1 VEVIVEAV
9 PTNLGSSAPTADE
22 KSMAM
27 LSHLLM
33 IFAGFIPPLV
43 IYLVKRES
51 KFVAFHA
58 MQGLLWHVLMFIMQ
72 FFGVAGIM
80 ISMFLTLPRVPQKPG
95 VPNPFPVAF
104 FGLFGV
110 FWILFFVMW
119 MINMILGIVY
129 CIRASRGE
137 WAEYPLFGRLARRIV
152 GV

>member
-1 VEVIVEAV
+1 
-9 PTNLGSSAPTADE
+9 
-22 KSMAM
+22 MAM

-58 MQGLLWHVLMFIMQ
+58 MQGLLWHVLMFVLQ
-72 FFGVAGIM
+72 FFGIAGIM
-80 ISMFLTLPRVPQKPG
+80 VSMFLTLPRVPQKPDAS
-95 VPNPFPVAF
+95 NPFPFPF
-104 FGLFGV
+104 FGFFGV
-110 FWILFFVMW
+110 FWILFMVMW

-129 CIRASRGE
+129 CIKASRGE